1 MNRNIQMCLV
11 IQKKMVN
18 LEKHGELK
26 EILKFGVSE
35 NFE

>member
-1 MNRNIQMCLV
+1 
-11 IQKKMVN
+11 MVN

-35 NFE
+35 KFE

>member
-1 MNRNIQMCLV
+1 
-11 IQKKMVN
+11 MVN